1 MGDPLQ
7 IEVISRLERLEAR
20 MRVVESIPPVP
31 STALL
36 PLSGAAATEVE
47 KLIRRQAAELE
58 TLQGRLTRAESHIT
72 EAAESRNQLILHGG
86 GVPAKIESELEDQM
100 ENRMDDMRLQ
110 IEEDLA
116 KLNRRT
122 LTTIEHMVEDR
133 VAARVEPIEKVV
145 RNQAKVVDDL
155 RERFNLLEGHLQRL
169 VTTVERLVER
179 TPGQGRAALSE
190 QPAFR
195 TYLDHA
201 VCNDPMPAPP
211 EVDPLFRPRIIKEEE
226 GGPTTRPRRPMSPVT

>member
-20 MRVVESIPPVP
+20 MRVVESIAPPP

-47 KLIRRQAAELE
+47 KLVRRQSAELE
-58 TLQGRLTRAESHIT
+58 TLQGRLAKAESHIT
-72 EAAESRNQLILHGG
+72 EAAEARNQLVLHGG
-86 GVPAKIESELEDQM
+86 GVPAKTESALEDQM

-122 LTTIEHMVEDR
+122 LTTIEQMVEDR

-179 TPGQGRAALSE
+179 TPGQGRAALPE
-190 QPAFR
+190 PPAFR

-201 VCNDPMPAPP
+201 VSNDPMPAPP
-211 EVDPLFRPRIIKEEE
+211 EVDPLFRPQIIKEEE
-226 GGPTTRPRRPMSPVT
+226 GRGKRPRRPMTTLP

>member
-20 MRVVESIPPVP
+20 VRLVESISPAP

-47 KLIRRQAAELE
+47 KLIRGQAAELE
-58 TLQGRLTRAESHIT
+58 TLQGRLARAESYIT
-72 EAAESRNQLILHGG
+72 KAAESRNQMVLHGG
-86 GVPAKIESELEDQM
+86 DVPAKIESGLEGQM
-100 ENRMDDMRLQ
+100 ENRMDHMRLQ

-145 RNQAKVVDDL
+145 RNQAKAVDDL

-179 TPGQGRAALSE
+179 TPGQNRAALPE

-201 VCNDPMPAPP
+201 VRNDPMPAPP
-211 EVDPLFRPRIIKEEE
+211 QVDPLFRPQIIKEEE
-226 GGPTTRPRRPMSPVT
+226 GAATRPRRPMSPLR